1 MSHPTSLSINLDGIR
16 LQYVEKL
23 RAQYPV
29 LVALRSRIEI
39 RPQENA
45 LSEIASIAH
54 KMRGSAATLGF
65 EKLGTASEICETGIV
80 SFRNHPND
88 PEANRVMLARIRD
101 FCAEVRSAIS

>member
-23 RAQYPV
+23 RAQYSM

-45 LSEIASIAH
+45 LTEIAAIAH

-65 EKLGTASEICETGIV
+65 EKLGAASETCETGIV
-80 SFRNHPND
+80 GFRGQPND
-88 PEANRVMLARIRD
+88 PEANRVMLAGIRD
-101 FCAEVRSAIS
+101 FCAEVRAAIK